1 MEGIDKSLPTFESIG
16 LSGKKK
22 PLEKQQ
28 RLGQEDF
35 MKLMMAQMKH
45 QDPLKPMAN
54 GEFISQMAQFSSV
67 EGLKEIK
74 DSFNKLANA
83 LQSSQA
89 LQASSMVGRSVLIK
103 GQLSELVANGQLRG
117 AVDVSEDTS
126 KLTVKI
132 MNKAGQL
139 VKTLDLGEQKQGT
152 AQFKWDGVIKK
163 ADPAVPGSKDEIA
176 PPGLYK
182 VVAEIEKDGK
192 AQAANTFVVDKVDS
206 VSLSK
211 GEQGVTLNL
220 NHTGATS
227 LANVREII

>member
-1 MEGIDKSLPTFESIG
+1 MEGIDKTLPTFESIG

-89 LQASSMVGRSVLIK
+89 LQASSMVGRKVLIK

-117 AVDVSEDTS
+117 AVDVTDDTD

-163 ADPAVPGSKDEIA
+163 ADPAVAGSMDEVA

-182 VVAEIEKDGK
+182 VVAEIVKDGK

-220 NHTGATS
+220 NHSGATS